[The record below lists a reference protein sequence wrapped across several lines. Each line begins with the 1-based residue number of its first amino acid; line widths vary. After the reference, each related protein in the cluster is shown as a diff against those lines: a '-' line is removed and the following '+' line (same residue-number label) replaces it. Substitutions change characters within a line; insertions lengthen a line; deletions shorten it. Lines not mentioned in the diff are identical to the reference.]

1 MVASTATDMT
11 GSIYHERQVI
21 KYFMFSINNEQLY
34 YNNIYTYTK
43 LIN

>member
-21 KYFMFSINNEQLY
+21 C
-34 YNNIYTYTK
+34 
-43 LIN
+43 